1 MLRFILSSL
10 QKDFSTVDICWRR
23 KVLALAVWCT
33 CNCLMLHTE
42 GSAVSVMCDCVCVS
56 VQVCV
61 HMRLCSCVGY
71 SIFSSYYNCVAPQ
84 LPWNVTYKNLFV
96 IVLFII
102 KNCFL
107 ELFVLWWSLWCLLLV
122 AKKDS
127 QYKQTW
133 ENIFWFM
140 QYFSVFFYKPKTI
153 GFFSSSCLLKS

>member
-1 MLRFILSSL
+1 VTRFILPNL
-10 QKDFSTVDICWRR
+10 QKDFSNEYVCWRW
-23 KVLALAVWCT
+23 KVLALAIWCT

-42 GSAVSVMCDCVCVS
+42 GSAVSVMCVCVS

-71 SIFSSYYNCVAPQ
+71 SIFSSYYNCVALQ

-96 IVLFII
+96 IVLFVM

-127 QYKQTW
+127 QYKQKG
-133 ENIFWFM
+133 ENVFWFM
-140 QYFSVFFYKPKTI
+140 
-153 GFFSSSCLLKS
+153 